1 MWTLPTYF
9 LWRNIEGDSSEV
21 DTSEMVDA
29 GDDEKYSR
37 ALREIRDIRTI
48 SRGLWST
55 AYLGSTLLQSAKSE
69 DDRSLIFLDNLT
81 TAKVS
86 YMGK

>member
-48 SRGLWST
+48 SRGL
-55 AYLGSTLLQSAKSE
+55 
-69 DDRSLIFLDNLT
+69 
-81 TAKVS
+81 
-86 YMGK
+86 